1 MQNGLTPYLLI
12 SAALFSIGLFGA
24 LTRRNAVAVLMSI
37 ELMLNAANLNL
48 VAFNRFLGP
57 PASGV
62 DAMGNIL
69 PAAQYGPM
77 LAGHA
82 FAVVVITIAAA
93 EAAVGLAIII
103 TVYKNARSINVDEI
117 NWMKW

>member
-1 MQNGLTPYLLI
+1 MQNPLLPYLMI

-24 LTRRNAVAVLMSI
+24 FTRRNAVSVLMCI

-57 PASGV
+57 AATGV
-62 DAMGNIL
+62 TPEGGL
-69 PAAQYGPM
+69 PAGYFGPM
-77 LAGHA
+77 LGGHA

-103 TVYKNARSINVDEI
+103 TVYRNARSINVDEI

>member
-1 MQNGLTPYLLI
+1 MPNGLTPYLII
-12 SAALFSIGLFGA
+12 SAALFSLGLCGA
-24 LTRRNAVAVLMSI
+24 LTRRNAVSVLMCI

-57 PASGV
+57 AASGV
-62 DAMGNIL
+62 DGVGNIL

-82 FAVVVITIAAA
+82 FAVIVITIAAA
-93 EAAVGLAIII
+93 ETAVGLAIIL
-103 TVYKNARSINVDEI
+103 TVYKNVRTINVDEV